1 MADTGAVTTA
11 PTAGAASGPGTAAAP
26 RRGRGRE
33 GAADMI
39 RSLGVVML
47 LVVSLWFF
55 GQASP
60 GDGKAVR
67 AVDPTEQLADFR
79 HVTPGVPAPTAVP
92 HGWTPNSASYDGEVL
107 RVGYV
112 VGRHA
117 FLEFAAGRGA
127 VFLDGQTAQGVAA
140 GTVDVLGTPWQR
152 LRASGGQESLVRV
165 VRGVTLVV
173 GGTREKASLAQLEQL
188 AGQVR

>member
-1 MADTGAVTTA
+1 MADTGAVTTV
-11 PTAGAASGPGTAAAP
+11 PAAAAATP
-26 RRGRGRE
+26 SRKRGRE

-67 AVDPTEQLADFR
+67 AVDPSEQLADFR
-79 HVTPGVPAPTAVP
+79 HVTPGVPAPAGVP
-92 HGWTPNSASYDGEVL
+92 KGWTPNSASYDGEVL
-107 RVGYV
+107 LVGYV
-112 VGRHA
+112 VGRSA

-127 VFLDGQTAQGVAA
+127 VFVAGQTGKGVAA
-140 GTVDVLGTPWQR
+140 GSVDVHSTRWQR
-152 LRASGGQESLVRV
+152 LRSSSGQESLVRIV
-165 VRGVTLVV
+165 KGVTLVV
-173 GGTREKASLAQLEQL
+173 GGTREKASLTQLEQL